1 MFIYFSDVQT
11 GRSILFTPR
20 LPQEYTIFMGHILT
34 PDEIKEAYQVDE
46 VRYVDELVESL
57 NSFSNPTLLRLD
69 GVNSDSGNS
78 TRRAA
83 FDGKDFTVISTC

>member
-1 MFIYFSDVQT
+1 
-11 GRSILFTPR
+11 
-20 LPQEYTIFMGHILT
+20 MGHILT
-34 PDEIKEAYQVDE
+34 TDEIKEAYQVDE

-57 NSFSNPTLLRLD
+57 NSFTNPTLLRLD

-83 FDGKDFTVISTC
+83 FDGKEFTAISALILILQHFTNPPKKVKTLDVIT